1 MRQFITNMLNIQE
14 DKIEELQTIAQSD
27 GSIII
32 NLKLKVTSKICPF
45 CSGPVKIHGYYPR
58 TLTHSTLVNR
68 KCSIVYRQ
76 RRFRCPKCSYS
87 FNELN
92 PFTKAND
99 GLTHET
105 KINILKDLKHP
116 EDTYTSVAER
126 YHVSKA
132 TVLRLFDKH
141 VDIMRKPL
149 PMVLSMD
156 EHYFPES
163 DMDSLYC
170 CLLMNF
176 ITGEVIDVLPTRR
189 KHYLIDYF
197 ASIRGDIQNYTL
209 KRSEL
214 NNVKYISMDLYDN
227 FRDVAQIC
235 FPDAIVCADSF
246 HVTKHLTDD
255 FNKIRLRWAR
265 NTENH
270 TYEYLLRKFNFVFN
284 HTTDLDNEP
293 KYNKALGRYVNLRDI
308 RDLLFAQFPELEI
321 AYNLKE
327 LYLKFN
333 QSGEY
338 YKASGSL
345 EENYDILKNRF
356 GDFGIP
362 EYNEFY
368 GLLVNWKQEILNSFT
383 TINGRRIN
391 NSYSE
396 SKNRILKK
404 LIINANGFRNFKRTR
419 NRILYC
425 LNKYDKFTL

>member
-1 MRQFITNMLNIQE
+1 M
-14 DKIEELQTIAQSD
+14 S
-27 GSIII
+27 
-32 NLKLKVTSKICPF
+32 
-45 CSGPVKIHGYYPR
+45 H
-58 TLTHSTLVNR
+58 
-68 KCSIVYRQ
+68 
-76 RRFRCPKCSYS
+76 
-87 FNELN
+87 
-92 PFTKAND
+92 
-99 GLTHET
+99 
-105 KINILKDLKHP
+105 
-116 EDTYTSVAER
+116 
-126 YHVSKA
+126 
-132 TVLRLFDKH
+132 
-141 VDIMRKPL
+141 
-149 PMVLSMD
+149 
-156 EHYFPES
+156 
-163 DMDSLYC
+163 
-170 CLLMNF
+170 
-176 ITGEVIDVLPTRR
+176 
-189 KHYLIDYF
+189 
-197 ASIRGDIQNYTL
+197 
-209 KRSEL
+209 
-214 NNVKYISMDLYDN
+214 
-227 FRDVAQIC
+227 
-235 FPDAIVCADSF
+235 
-246 HVTKHLTDD
+246 
-255 FNKIRLRWAR
+255 
-265 NTENH
+265 
-270 TYEYLLRKFNFVFN
+270 FVFN

-391 NSYSE
+391 NSYIE

>member
-1 MRQFITNMLNIQE
+1 M
-14 DKIEELQTIAQSD
+14 
-27 GSIII
+27 
-32 NLKLKVTSKICPF
+32 
-45 CSGPVKIHGYYPR
+45 
-58 TLTHSTLVNR
+58 
-68 KCSIVYRQ
+68 
-76 RRFRCPKCSYS
+76 
-87 FNELN
+87 
-92 PFTKAND
+92 
-99 GLTHET
+99 
-105 KINILKDLKHP
+105 KDLKHP

-197 ASIRGDIQNYTL
+197 SSIRGDIQNYTL

-235 FPDAIVCADSF
+235 FPDVIVCADSF

-255 FNKIRLRWAR
+255 FNKIRLRCAR

-345 EENYDILKNRF
+345 EESYDILKNRF
-356 GDFGIP
+356 GDSGIP

-391 NSYSE
+391 NSYIE